1 MQAIFF
7 DANGVL
13 YYRVDK
19 HDSMRAFLERHHL
32 PVPLTEMVRQATAAV
47 RERAFIGA
55 ISKAT
60 YYDAVLAAWGATD
73 PRLRA
78 EGHRVQDTAQAA
90 IILYTGACCGCVEF
104 HMCSHVGSWPMFYAR
119 SPTLPTTNLR

>member
-47 RERAFIGA
+47 RDRAALGLSA
-55 ISKAT
+55 Q
-60 YYDAVLAAWGATD
+60 LAD

-119 SPTLPTTNLR
+119 SPTRPTTNLR